1 MPMQF
6 IDNSIKIIGEI
17 NEASK
22 RWLLEAANEV
32 ASHAQRHCQMAK
44 DGEEIGKQL
53 RGSYEPEKNPDLDS
67 GKIYVGSD
75 MEAAYWEE
83 FGTGSHAEKGDGR
96 PGWWVYVKN
105 GTEHAK
111 KSRTYATR
119 EQAEAKAEAMQADGL
134 DAYAT
139 NGREPAHTLQNAF
152 IKTNPKAQ
160 ALLAQ
165 ILQEGVGQ

>member
-1 MPMQF
+1 MPMEF
-6 IDNSIKIIGEI
+6 TDNSIKIIGAI
-17 NEASK
+17 NDATK
-22 RWLLEAANEV
+22 AWLMEAANEV

-44 DGEEIGKQL
+44 TGEEIGNQL
-53 RGSYEPEKNPDLDS
+53 RESYKPEKNPDLES
-67 GKIYVGSD
+67 GVIHVGSE

-83 FGTGSHAEKGDGR
+83 FGTGSHAEKGGGR

-119 EQAEAKAEAMQADGL
+119 EQAEAKAQSMRADGL

-139 NGREPAHTLQNAF
+139 NGRDPNHTLQNAF

-160 ALLAQ
+160 AMLAR